1 LSEGNISRRK
11 YLKYA
16 GAAVAVGAIAAAGYG
31 ISQYYQPPTPTT
43 PTPTTPASP
52 TTPTTPTAKK
62 KVKIGGTKPLTGTA
76 ALFGISENNGC
87 KLWAKMVNEAGGIK
101 AGDGNTYEVEL
112 ILYNDES
119 KPETVARLY
128 EKLITE
134 DKVDLLFGP
143 VWGPLGMAT
152 VPIVEKYKKFEV
164 YGTCSFDPRDYRD
177 WKSIVHTITNG
188 PNYMAAMLD
197 MISERVLPNDP
208 EAKNIAITHGDDA
221 FNATAGS
228 YGKTYAEE
236 KGFNIV
242 FYETFVHDMKDLT
255 PLLTKVKAA
264 KPTIYLN
271 SCMDGIS
278 MIKQMR
284 DLDFDVKLVWAG
296 PLTVRPQFYE
306 SLEKNAEG
314 CITCTQWEK
323 GIVYQHD
330 YGPSHDEFIDASQKE
345 YGEIPDYIAATGFQ
359 QALVMQRCM
368 ELCDNPLDSDAMRKT
383 AGEFE
388 MTTFYG
394 KYKTDPVT
402 GWQIAHEMGVVQ
414 WQNGEKIVVWPME
427 ADAKELWYPMKKW
440 SER

>member
-1 LSEGNISRRK
+1 LSQDKISRRK

-16 GAAVAVGAIAAAGYG
+16 SAAVGIGAIAAAGYG
-31 ISQYYQPPTPTT
+31 ISQYYQPPAPT
-43 PTPTTPASP
+43 TPTTPASP
-52 TTPTTPTAKK
+52 TTPTMPTVKK
-62 KVKIGGTKPLTGTA
+62 KVKIGGTKPLTGIV
-76 ALFGISENNGC
+76 ALAGTGESNAC
-87 KLWAKMVNEAGGIK
+87 KLWAKMVNDAGGIK

-119 KPETVARLY
+119 KPENIPRLY

-134 DKVDLLFGP
+134 DKVDFLLGP

-152 VPIVEKYKKFEV
+152 VPIVEKYKKLEV
-164 YGTCSFDPRDYRD
+164 YGTSSFDPRDYRD
-177 WKSIVHTITNG
+177 WKYIVHTITNG
-188 PNYMAAMLD
+188 PDYLAAMLD
-197 MISERVLPNDP
+197 MIWERVLPNDP
-208 EAKNIAITHGDDA
+208 EAKNIAITHGDDQ
-221 FNATAGS
+221 FNMTAGS
-228 YGKTYAEE
+228 YGKEYAEE

-242 FYETFVHDMKDLT
+242 FYETYSHTMTDLT
-255 PLLTKVKAA
+255 PLFTKVKAA
-264 KPTIYLN
+264 KPTIYMN
-271 SCMDGIS
+271 STMDAIS
-278 MIKQMR
+278 TIKQMKDI
-284 DLDFDVKLVWAG
+284 DLNVKLVWPG
-296 PLTVRPQFYE
+296 TPTVFPQFYE

-323 GIVYQHD
+323 GIVYPHD
-330 YGPSHDEFIDASQKE
+330 YGPSHDELIDAYQKE
-345 YGEIPDYIAATGFQ
+345 YGEIVNYMAATGFQ
-359 QALVMQRCM
+359 QALVIQRCM

-394 KYKTDPVT
+394 KYKVDPVT
-402 GWQIAHEMGVVQ
+402 GWQTGHKMGVVQ